1 VGQLRRAFG
10 LRAGEAMP
18 HFEVLLQTRLV
29 NNTVAQFDVVAKRR
43 N

>member
-1 VGQLRRAFG
+1 LRQAFG
-10 LRAGEAMP
+10 LASGEPMP

>member
-1 VGQLRRAFG
+1 
-10 LRAGEAMP
+10 MP

-43 N
+43 K